1 MLKKVKNL
9 FWNDN
14 SKNIYEEIWAY
25 FEFHNEINKYFNEG
39 INLEPTNYEQE
50 IYFIDYKWIKS
61 WKKYTKY
68 ENIITMEKNYDF
80 LKKNGF
86 LEYNENPNFEG
97 IKTGNSNIIFLSKTV
112 LKIEDFDCLIDHN
125 TYNYFKRYKKNEV
138 PILDSFHNTLKSINC
153 IFFKDMFALLNNL
166 KYIFLCNIFF

>member
-68 ENIITMEKNYDF
+68 ENIINMEKNYDF

-138 PILDSFHNTLKSINC
+138 PILDSFHN
-153 IFFKDMFALLNNL
+153 
-166 KYIFLCNIFF
+166 NIFFYSLIYY